1 MSKNFKKLFQPKSL
15 AIVGG
20 YWADFVVEG
29 NRKLG
34 FKGPIWRINPNRKSD
49 KKNKYYKN
57 IAPLFTTKKEKVSKI
72 CGRRFL
78 GTF

>member
-20 YWADFVVEG
+20 YWADFVVQG

-34 FKGPIWRINPNRKSD
+34 FKGPIWRINPNRKSN
-49 KKNKYYKN
+49 KKNK
-57 IAPLFTTKKEKVSKI
+57 
-72 CGRRFL
+72 
-78 GTF
+78 